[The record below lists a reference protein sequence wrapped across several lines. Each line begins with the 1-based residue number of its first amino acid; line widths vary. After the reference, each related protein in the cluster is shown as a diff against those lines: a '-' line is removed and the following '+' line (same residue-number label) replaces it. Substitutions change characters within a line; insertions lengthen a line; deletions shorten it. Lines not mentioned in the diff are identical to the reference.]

1 MLVDINFFSVARPAI
16 ANLVVISFK
25 SNLFSIIH
33 NENNITVCVAGGEG
47 FFAGSRY
54 GGFTKQMMLIWA
66 ILSGLQI
73 HINSMSIL
81 GFT

>member
-1 MLVDINFFSVARPAI
+1 MKIISQSVLLKI
-16 ANLVVISFK
+16 VSLGG
-25 SNLFSIIH
+25 
-33 NENNITVCVAGGEG
+33 AGGEG